1 MMREGWDPVFSRVLI
16 GGNSDIQHADNKKKR
31 SHKQE
36 LSRVTMPIASLEIGH
51 GEESQKPKRLTPKD
65 FILYESS
72 ENSSGR
78 CAGFIVLVL
87 AIIFSDILFGKYCL
101 RFCLK
106 IYIHGPI

>member
-1 MMREGWDPVFSRVLI
+1 MTRKGWDPVFSRVLI
-16 GGNSDIQHADNKKKR
+16 GGKSDITKSDPNNKNNKKK
-31 SHKQE
+31 E
-36 LSRVTMPIASLEIGH
+36 SRVTMPIASLEIGH

-87 AIIFSDILFGKYCL
+87 AIIFSDILFGK
-101 RFCLK
+101 
-106 IYIHGPI
+106 